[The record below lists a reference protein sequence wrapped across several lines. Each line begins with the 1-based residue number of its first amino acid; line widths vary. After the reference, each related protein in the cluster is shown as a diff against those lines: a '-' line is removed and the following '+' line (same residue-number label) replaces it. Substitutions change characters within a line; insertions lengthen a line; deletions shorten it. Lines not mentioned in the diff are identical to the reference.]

1 MRDITMAVEEL
12 SLSGSISLGNCSVR
26 TLYRWGRDINKK
38 LAAGNYDWRVQVNKE
53 DKCLEVI
60 DKIYAQEARASE
72 RIKRGIGMNAE
83 AEIIKNMKA
92 QIAEILDK
100 QAEKQIDER
109 VKRFK
114 EALAREKGRAIADI
128 MEAIE
133 ILVSQTPADNSLN
146 FTIHYKPEIGRA
158 SCRER
163 V

>member
-146 FTIHYKPEIGRA
+146 FAIYYKPGR
-158 SCRER
+158 RTP
-163 V
+163 

>member
-12 SLSGSISLGNCSVR
+12 SLSGSISLGKCSVR
-26 TLYRWGRDINKK
+26 TLYRWGGDINKK

-146 FTIHYKPEIGRA
+146 FTIHYKPGR
-158 SCRER
+158 RTL
-163 V
+163 

>member
-146 FTIHYKPEIGRA
+146 FTIHYKPAR
-158 SCRER
+158 RTL
-163 V
+163 

>member
-146 FTIHYKPEIGRA
+146 FTIHYKAGR
-158 SCRER
+158 RTL
-163 V
+163 

>member
-133 ILVSQTPADNSLN
+133 ILVS
-146 FTIHYKPEIGRA
+146 
-158 SCRER
+158 
-163 V
+163 